1 MSMVP
6 GMSWKISALRKLSE
20 SSLRV
25 FTAPELDVW
34 LASEGFDIPV
44 RTARRA
50 LQEWEMAGLV
60 ERVATGIYLNKQLMP
75 LPLPEEA
82 ARKLRPGAI
91 VSLGTVL
98 GRAGV
103 LNNPIHWVTAVV
115 PSSDS
120 NSRREVSMDSGS
132 NFQFAQ
138 VRPDLLTSTRLG
150 WGRDA
155 LEAHAA
161 VPTATPEK
169 AVLDW
174 VYLASSPRGA
184 ARWALPPAHDW
195 DISSLDEDR
204 LSRLA
209 AQMGL
214 EPELAQFQAA
224 LEGDKPRISVRR
236 MRP

>member
-20 SSLRV
+20 STLRV
-25 FTAPELDVW
+25 FTAPELDLW
-34 LASEGFDIPV
+34 LANEGFDIPV

-50 LQEWEMAGLV
+50 LQEWESAGLV

-115 PSSDS
+115 PSSDG
-120 NSRREVSMDSGS
+120 NSRREVNMDSGS
-132 NFQFAQ
+132 SFQFAQ
-138 VRPDLLTSTRLG
+138 VRPDLLTSVRLG

-155 LEAHAA
+155 LETYAV

-169 AVLDW
+169 ALLDW

-195 DISSLDEDR
+195 DISGLDEGRLER
-204 LSRLA
+204 LSA
-209 AQMGL
+209 HMGL
-214 EPELAQFQAA
+214 EAELNQFRVAV
-224 LEGDKPRISVRR
+224 EGEKPRINVRR
-236 MRP
+236 VRP